1 MPNIDT
7 VASEIMR
14 NLSRDTGSDFEFLAQ
29 LFEDI
34 TILDTGS
41 GNEPQ
46 KRLMTILD
54 ASSDATKGGIT
65 HFVKTFSGCRGP
77 GVSAGLSGP
86 ASIQPESG
94 WTFHDGC
101 RHELPPQSDIA
112 LTMSPNSSGHWTLFA

>member
-29 LFEDI
+29 RFEDI
-34 TILDTGS
+34 NLDTGS

-46 KRLMTILD
+46 NRLMTILD
-54 ASSDATKGGIT
+54 ASSDATHGGIT
-65 HFVKTFSGCRGP
+65 HVVKTFSGCRGP
-77 GVSAGLSGP
+77 GGFGRPSGP

-101 RHELPPQSDIA
+101 RHGLRPPSDIA
-112 LTMSPNSSGHWTLFA
+112 LTMSPNPSGHRTLFA

>member
-1 MPNIDT
+1 MPNLDT

-14 NLSRDTGSDFEFLAQ
+14 NLSRGTGSDFEFLAQ

-41 GNEPQ
+41 GNEPP

-54 ASSDATKGGIT
+54 ASSDATNGGT
-65 HFVKTFSGCRGP
+65 HISSKPSTDAVDR

-101 RHELPPQSDIA
+101 RHGLPPQSDIG

>member
-1 MPNIDT
+1 MPNLDT

-34 TILDTGS
+34 NLDTGS

-46 KRLMTILD
+46 KRLMAILD
-54 ASSDATKGGIT
+54 ARSYATHGGIT
-65 HFVKTFSGCRGP
+65 HFVKPSTDAEDR

-101 RHELPPQSDIA
+101 RHGLPPQSDIA
-112 LTMSPNSSGHWTLFA
+112 LTMSPNSFGHGTLFA

>member
-1 MPNIDT
+1 MPNLDT

-34 TILDTGS
+34 NFGTGS

-77 GVSAGLSGP
+77 GGFGRPFRTRIHPAGIRL
-86 ASIQPESG
+86 
-94 WTFHDGC
+94 
-101 RHELPPQSDIA
+101 DI
-112 LTMSPNSSGHWTLFA
+112 S

>member
-14 NLSRDTGSDFEFLAQ
+14 NLSRDTGSDFECLAQ
-29 LFEDI
+29 RFEDI
-34 TILDTGS
+34 NLDTGS

-54 ASSDATKGGIT
+54 ASSDATHGGIT

-77 GVSAGLSGP
+77 GGVRQAFQDP
-86 ASIQPESG
+86 HP
-94 WTFHDGC
+94 
-101 RHELPPQSDIA
+101 
-112 LTMSPNSSGHWTLFA
+112 SSRNQIGHFMTAVDMGYCPHQTLR